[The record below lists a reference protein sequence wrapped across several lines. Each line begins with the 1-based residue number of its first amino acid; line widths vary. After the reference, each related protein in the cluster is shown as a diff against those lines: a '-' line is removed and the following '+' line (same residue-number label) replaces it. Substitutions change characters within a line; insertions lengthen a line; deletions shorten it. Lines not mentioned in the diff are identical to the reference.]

1 MMGEGIPTELPSP
14 RSETFGDQDGT
25 FGDQDETFG
34 DQDET
39 FGDQDGVY
47 FLMLNPMRP
56 RSISMLT
63 TFTSTTSPT
72 ETTSRGFLT

>member
-1 MMGEGIPTELPSP
+1 LTFLMMGEGLPTELPSP
-14 RSETFGDQDGT
+14 RSETFGDQDG
-25 FGDQDETFG
+25 TFG